1 MTFWSNGRKLV
12 LQLPLRGEG
21 DLYEI
26 GQQVFQHSLLT
37 EDKTREKTLPAQAN
51 LEPPIRALKVTS
63 YKCSNFE
70 TNLLRLIY
78 VGVFGRSKL
87 QAVSP
92 LVSSKFLPQIYQSAN
107 LYTLGSSGFKNRK
120 S

>member
-51 LEPPIRALKVTS
+51 LEPPFRALKVTS

-70 TNLLRLIY
+70 T
-78 VGVFGRSKL
+78 
-87 QAVSP
+87 
-92 LVSSKFLPQIYQSAN
+92 
-107 LYTLGSSGFKNRK
+107 
-120 S
+120 